1 MKVGD
6 GRRETKTG
14 KLEVLG
20 KWSGNGAAERSRVRH
35 GGLSRLASVQ
45 SSVTKP
51 CEFKRDTKFLS
62 MKRVT
67 SKAARDDSS
76 VTWPHAPVL
85 IGAELSVVLVLNPVP
100 SPPAPSGL
108 LCKDMTCCHSPSS
121 TLLLVL
127 LSIAPQLPAAAPLLT
142 ESPPTGTSNGTLWLV
157 DPEPATAAGAVR
169 THRKVEG
176 ILQTPLGQERFAD
189 IDSARA
195 LVSVLLEALDHP
207 SIDEKGNLV
216 ETEEYIKK
224 NPWKELEMWRNKE
237 DHRNPEEGMGVEEN
251 IEIPLL
257 GVTEVMQVVEKGG
270 EEKVGLKDTWVS
282 DEENQ
287 NVNGKNKF
295 EEKEG
300 LLQSLLRQ
308 KAEVPSQIVTSLQ
321 RKTRGYFQNIDLGL
335 QDNEILPPLKGYK
348 AYNQQL
354 ALASKKLKWQE
365 ERERNPSQLDRN
377 FMDDFDFIEEEE
389 EVLPREEEEARAR
402 AEQEEVRKQ
411 EAEAQEAREE
421 EQRLADIA
429 SDMLLEYMGR
439 KQKTASYMK
448 DRKNALLLNNVA
460 EDKRSNEVED
470 SDDDEM
476 DPETIDKLIEISS
489 KLHLPADDVVEIIT
503 DVEEKKKR
511 KDPPPN
517 NAPRFRPLVPL
528 KAKQRAPIY
537 QYPKSPKKASYKI
550 NPYKKWYKEKSKPKF
565 NKQDYWFKPEKQLLA
580 YPSFP
585 YYQKPYRAYYPVYF
599 PSPKPRFY
607 TKPALS
613 FDYNFGDPL
622 SYGFKPPKRRYK
634 DKAKGRER
642 NRVQGARR
650 PQNVYPLADTVISNY
665 ILPHPRTYQMLPVP
679 KARSPPSAVAPGYYY
694 HPDYAYDE
702 PEPVPES
709 DDELENFIEKIYY
722 NRRLF

>member
-1 MKVGD
+1 M
-6 GRRETKTG
+6 
-14 KLEVLG
+14 
-20 KWSGNGAAERSRVRH
+20 
-35 GGLSRLASVQ
+35 
-45 SSVTKP
+45 
-51 CEFKRDTKFLS
+51 
-62 MKRVT
+62 
-67 SKAARDDSS
+67 
-76 VTWPHAPVL
+76 
-85 IGAELSVVLVLNPVP
+85 
-100 SPPAPSGL
+100 
-108 LCKDMTCCHSPSS
+108 
-121 TLLLVL
+121 
-127 LSIAPQLPAAAPLLT
+127 
-142 ESPPTGTSNGTLWLV
+142 
-157 DPEPATAAGAVR
+157 
-169 THRKVEG
+169 EG
-176 ILQTPLGQERFAD
+176 ILQTSLGQDRFTD

-207 SIDEKGNLV
+207 ARDEKGNLV
-216 ETEEYIKK
+216 DTGEYVKK
-224 NPWKELEMWRNKE
+224 EPWKDLEMWRDQE
-237 DHRNPEEGMGVEEN
+237 DHRNPEQDMDEKEN
-251 IEIPLL
+251 IEIRQSAVEVQ
-257 GVTEVMQVVEKGG
+257 GVQNGG
-270 EEKVGLKDTWVS
+270 EDQVGFTDPWVS
-282 DEENQ
+282 DEEN
-287 NVNGKNKF
+287 NNGNSESKF
-295 EEKEG
+295 EENKG
-300 LLQSLLRQ
+300 SLLSK
-308 KAEVPSQIVTSLQ
+308 KAEVPAQFIPSLQ

-377 FMDDFDFIEEEE
+377 FMDDFDFVEEEE
-389 EVLPREEEEARAR
+389 DVLPREEEEARAR
-402 AEQEEVRKQ
+402 AEQEEVRRQ

-470 SDDDEM
+470 SDDEM

-511 KDPPPN
+511 KDPPPI

-528 KAKQRAPIY
+528 KAKQRAPLY
-537 QYPKSPKKASYKI
+537 QYTKPPKKSLYKV
-550 NPYKKWYKEKSKPKF
+550 NPYKKWYKEKSKSKF

-607 TKPALS
+607 TNPALS
-613 FDYNFGDPL
+613 FDYNFGDPIG
-622 SYGFKPPKRRYK
+622 YGFKPPKRRYK
-634 DKAKGRER
+634 DRAKGRER

-650 PQNVYPLADTVISNY
+650 TKNVYPLADSVISNY
-665 ILPHPRTYQMLPVP
+665 ILPHPRTYQTLPVP

-702 PEPVPES
+702 PESVPDS

>member
-1 MKVGD
+1 MYCIGGCVSYG
-6 GRRETKTG
+6 
-14 KLEVLG
+14 VLH
-20 KWSGNGAAERSRVRH
+20 ERY
-35 GGLSRLASVQ
+35 Q
-45 SSVTKP
+45 N
-51 CEFKRDTKFLS
+51 
-62 MKRVT
+62 
-67 SKAARDDSS
+67 
-76 VTWPHAPVL
+76 W
-85 IGAELSVVLVLNPVP
+85 LVLFCVSLQGTHPVP

-108 LCKDMTCCHSPSS
+108 LCKDMTCCHPPST

-127 LSIAPQLPAAAPLLT
+127 LSIAPQLPAAAPVLT
-142 ESPPTGTSNGTLWLV
+142 ESPLTGTSNETLWLV
-157 DPEPATAAGAVR
+157 HEEPATAAGAVR
-169 THRKVEG
+169 THRKVEA
-176 ILQTPLGQERFAD
+176 ILQTPLGQGRFTD

-207 SIDEKGNLV
+207 ATEENGNLV
-216 ETEEYIKK
+216 ETAEYMKK
-224 NPWKELEMWRNKE
+224 EPWKELEMWMDQE
-237 DHRNPEEGMGVEEN
+237 DQRNPEQSVSEEEN
-251 IEIPLL
+251 IEIPQS
-257 GVTEVMQVVEKGG
+257 GVTKVMQGVEKGG
-270 EEKVGLKDTWVS
+270 EEKVGLTDPWVS
-282 DEENQ
+282 DEEKKNR
-287 NVNGKNKF
+287 NGEKKF

-300 LLQSLLRQ
+300 LLQSWLS
-308 KAEVPSQIVTSLQ
+308 KKTEVPSHIITSLQ

-402 AEQEEVRKQ
+402 AEQEEVQRQ

-517 NAPRFRPLVPL
+517 NTPRFRPLVPL
-528 KAKQRAPIY
+528 KAKPRAPLY
-537 QYPKSPKKASYKI
+537 QYPKSPKKSSYKS
-550 NPYKKWYKEKSKPKF
+550 NPYTKWYKEKSKPKF

-607 TKPALS
+607 TNPALS
-613 FDYNFGDPL
+613 FDYNFGDPIG
-622 SYGFKPPKRRYK
+622 YGFKPPKRRYK
-634 DKAKGRER
+634 DRAKGRER

-650 PQNVYPLADTVISNY
+650 PQNIYPLADTVISNY
-665 ILPHPRTYQMLPVP
+665 ILPHPRTYQTLPVP

-702 PEPVPES
+702 PEPVPDS